1 MVRLRFALPSG
12 TDLDRPARYSNYDN
26 SFSGCN
32 RAPLK
37 FKQGIRIILHT
48 KAWTIA
54 HRGQKG
60 KEHFGSKNHFK
71 IFETQ
76 LLRFTSRLISTT

>member
-54 HRGQKG
+54 Q
-60 KEHFGSKNHFK
+60 GSGSEGEGAFWIKK
-71 IFETQ
+71 S
-76 LLRFTSRLISTT
+76 L